1 MKKSVFLL
9 IAILLVAKFNCED
22 GDDDDEYCSGKV
34 AKSVDDCQKLK
45 LFTEDGVEYKHCCF
59 LEAKHEGKD
68 IKWCVPLT
76 QKDYDEIDDYID
88 NQKTYSDVSL
98 DCSSN
103 YIIVS
108 ILSLI
113 LLIL

>member
-1 MKKSVFLL
+1 MKKSIFLL

-22 GDDDDEYCSGKV
+22 GDDDDEYCSGKN

-45 LFTEDGVEYKHCCF
+45 LFTADGVEYKHCCF
-59 LEAKHEGKD
+59 LDAKKSGDDVKA
-68 IKWCVPLT
+68 CVPLT

-88 NQKTYSDVSL
+88 NQNIYSDVSL